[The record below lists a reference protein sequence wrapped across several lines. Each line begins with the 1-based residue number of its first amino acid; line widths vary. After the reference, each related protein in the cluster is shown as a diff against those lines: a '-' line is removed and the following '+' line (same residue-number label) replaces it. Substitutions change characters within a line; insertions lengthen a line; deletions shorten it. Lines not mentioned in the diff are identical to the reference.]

1 MNKGTTYCIGLG
13 VLIIVLFILNLVM
26 GSIRIPASDVFSI
39 LLGDETAKPSW
50 RFIILESRLPQ
61 AITAMLCGGALAVS
75 GLMLQTAFRNPL
87 AGPSIFRINSGA
99 GLGVAL
105 VMLLL
110 GGSISAGS
118 VSISGFVAILVAAF
132 IGAMAV
138 MAVIFFFSSIVRNNV
153 MLLIIGIMIGYISNS
168 AISLLNF
175 FATDE
180 GVKSYMVWGMGSFG
194 GVSMKTMPV
203 FASITIL
210 ALVGALLLIKPLN
223 ALMLGDRYAENLGIN
238 ILRTRNWLLIV
249 TGILTAITTAFCGPV
264 AFIGLAVP
272 HIARL
277 LLTTDNHRVLLPAT
291 ILCGAV
297 VALVCNII
305 CFLPGENGVIPLNAV
320 TPIMGAPKAGNK
332 VLLLFFAVC
341 LDGTDQG
348 IVLLWCLG
356 GYTETVVIET
366 VEVRGVTNQD
376 TVLFYEPVLQFQTGG
391 PVDVRQHI
399 VRLGVHHHQSLYL

>member
-1 MNKGTTYCIGLG
+1 MKQRGFVYCGCLG
-13 VLIIVLFILNLVM
+13 VLIVVLFALNLVM
-26 GSIRIPASDVFSI
+26 GSVSIPVADVFSI
-39 LLGDETAKPSW
+39 LAGDKTLKPSW
-50 RFIILESRLPQ
+50 QFIVLESRLPQ

-87 AGPSIFRINSGA
+87 AGPSIFGINSGA

-110 GGSISAGS
+110 GGGLSVGS
-118 VSISGFVAILVAAF
+118 LQIGGFAAILIAAF

-138 MAVIFFFSSIVRNNV
+138 MALIFFFSTLVRNNV
-153 MLLIIGIMIGYISNS
+153 MLLIVGIMIGYISNS

-194 GVSMKTMPV
+194 GVSMANMPV
-203 FASITIL
+203 FAGVTIIGL
-210 ALVGALLLIKPLN
+210 FGALLLIKPLN
-223 ALMLGDRYAENLGIN
+223 ALLLGDRYAENLGVN
-238 ILRTRNWLLIV
+238 ILRVRNWLLIV
-249 TGILTAITTAFCGPV
+249 TGLLTAVTTAFCGPV

-297 VALVCNII
+297 VALICNLI
-305 CFLPGENGVIPLNAV
+305 CFLPGESGVIPLNAV
-320 TPIMGAPKAGNK
+320 TPLIGAP
-332 VLLLFFAVC
+332 
-341 LDGTDQG
+341 
-348 IVLLWCLG
+348 
-356 GYTETVVIET
+356 VIIY
-366 VEVRGVTNQD
+366 VIARK
-376 TVLFYEPVLQFQTGG
+376 
-391 PVDVRQHI
+391 R
-399 VRLGVHHHQSLYL
+399 